1 MGSVLARAFVCGV
14 AGALAWLVTEPG
26 FGDSLGSADW
36 ARQELWMLL
45 ALGGLVGA
53 ASGLLAGLQRGGK
66 YNVTVSIA
74 LGLVL
79 GAIGATFAHGPA
91 SALFSALG
99 GSAVGNPVQNIVPR
113 TAAFLPLGGLLGLAV
128 GASQRALRPAIAG
141 LVGGL
146 IAAFATGAV
155 FDLVSASLAS
165 AKVLS
170 SSPGTTVETG
180 SPGRAL
186 MCLGLGLGVGL
197 FTGIADRVSRRAWIR
212 LVLGRNEGRDWPL
225 DSAATMIGRDERA
238 HVPVFSD
245 PNLAALAAVI
255 ERKSGRYVLVDPGT
269 QIGVGHNGVRVAS
282 AELRPGDTIQ
292 IGTLQF
298 EFHTRGAQALRAPVL
313 GGAPIVPGPATTIA
327 TPPMATGDPTVA
339 VAHAR
344 TLSPGSSLVVASG
357 PMAGTRVPVDR
368 LIEIGREGSG
378 FALPLDPQ
386 ASRKHCLV
394 EPSPAGIAFSDLGS
408 TNGTLVNGMRRE
420 SGVLQPGDT
429 LQIGSTTFRVE
440 QASQ

>member
-1 MGSVLARAFVCGV
+1 
-14 AGALAWLVTEPG
+14 
-26 FGDSLGSADW
+26 
-36 ARQELWMLL
+36 MLL
-45 ALGGLVGA
+45 ALGSLVGA
-53 ASGLLAGLQRGGK
+53 ASGLLAGLRRGGK
-66 YNVTVSIA
+66 YNVMVSVA

-99 GSAVGNPVQNIVPR
+99 GNAMGNPVQNILPR

-128 GASQRALRPAIAG
+128 GASQRALRPAVAG

-155 FDLVSASLAS
+155 FDLLSAALAS

-225 DSAATMIGRDERA
+225 DSATTLIGRDERA

-245 PNLAALAAVI
+245 PNLPPLAAVI
-255 ERKSGRYVLVDPGT
+255 ERRSGRYTLVDPGT
-269 QIGVGHNGVRVAS
+269 PIGVGHNGVRVPS
-282 AELRPGDTIQ
+282 AELRSGDTIQ
-292 IGTLQF
+292 IGSLQF
-298 EFHTRGAQALRAPVL
+298 EFQTRNQKPVRSPVPPYL
-313 GGAPIVPGPATTIA
+313 NAPIPTQAPGVPVSV
-327 TPPMATGDPTVA
+327 GDPTVA
-339 VAHAR
+339 VPPRPAAGAG
-344 TLSPGSSLVVASG
+344 PVLVVASG
-357 PMAGTRVPVDR
+357 PMAGTRLPVDR
-368 LIEIGREGSG
+368 LIEIGREGAG

-386 ASRKHCLV
+386 ASRKHCTV
-394 EPSPAGIAFSDLGS
+394 EPSPAGIVFTDLGS
-408 TNGTLVNGMRRE
+408 TNGTLVNGQRRE
-420 SGVLQPGDT
+420 RGVLRAGDT
-429 LQIGSTTFRVE
+429 LQVGATTFRVD
-440 QASQ
+440 QGSQ